1 LLVSFLYNLYPQK
14 KFTLCPYTTLF
25 RSIIG
30 VTQSIIKQ
38 TLSLVEELGIAN
50 VYVYHVGD
58 IIEHLTMRNVNQ
70 AFDSEFTAT
79 EQIAKATSLIID
91 ILVQLSK
98 HVHVTFGIVSGNHD
112 RFDGNKSDKVYNDN
126 VTYII
131 LDTLFMLQNTF
142 GQLPNVTLIDNRDD
156 TSEFEIGR
164 ASCRKRD

>member
-79 EQIAKATSLIID
+79 EQIAKRSEEHTSEL
-91 ILVQLSK
+91 QS
-98 HVHVTFGIVSGNHD
+98 
-112 RFDGNKSDKVYNDN
+112 RFDLV
-126 VTYII
+126 
-131 LDTLFMLQNTF
+131 
-142 GQLPNVTLIDNRDD
+142 
-156 TSEFEIGR
+156 
-164 ASCRKRD
+164 CRLLLEKKKQ